1 VGPATQRRE
10 LIRIGALLYDRRYVV
25 AAEGNLSVRL
35 GGDRFL
41 ITPSAACKGWLRM
54 GDLLEVDEAGQSL
67 ATDRRT
73 SSEWLLHREIYAADP
88 DARAIC
94 HAHPPCA
101 TACAAAG
108 RALAAGIL
116 TETAALLGDVPV
128 APPAEPG
135 TDEVAASVRPLVAGC
150 RAILL
155 ANHGV
160 VTWGAD
166 LEAAYFL
173 LESVERLAEV
183 TLLAELAGGARPLPA
198 ELLRRL
204 SNR

>member
-1 VGPATQRRE
+1 MV
-10 LIRIGALLYDRRYVV
+10 RIGALLYERRYVI

-54 GDLLEVDEAGQSL
+54 GDLLEVDAAGGSL

-73 SSEWLLHREIYAADP
+73 SSEWLLHREIYAGAP
-88 DARAIC
+88 TAHAIC

-108 RALAAGIL
+108 RALDAGVL
-116 TETAALLGDVPV
+116 TETAAVLGDVPV
-128 APPAEPG
+128 APLAVPG
-135 TDEVAASVRPLVAGC
+135 TDEVAASVRPLVPEC
-150 RAILL
+150 RAVLL

-166 LEAAYFL
+166 LQEAYFL

-183 TLLAELAGGARPLPA
+183 TLLAGLAGGAKPLPP
-198 ELLRRL
+198 EVRRRL
-204 SNR
+204 AGGQRR